1 MPVGSAT
8 RSGAGSPPSCC
19 SSELALLERVR
30 QMAVDLPAAM
40 SHAAGEPSVSDL
52 GSPLPARLTDLVAA
66 RCQVLL
72 RHLG

>member
-1 MPVGSAT
+1 
-8 RSGAGSPPSCC
+8 
-19 SSELALLERVR
+19 
-30 QMAVDLPAAM
+30 MAVDLPAAM
-40 SHAAGEPSVSDL
+40 SQAAGEPSVSDL